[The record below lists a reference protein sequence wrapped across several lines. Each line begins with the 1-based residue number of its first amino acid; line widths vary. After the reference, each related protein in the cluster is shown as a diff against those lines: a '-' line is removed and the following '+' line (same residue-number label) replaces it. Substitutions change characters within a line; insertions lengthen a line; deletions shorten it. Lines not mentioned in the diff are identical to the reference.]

1 MRKFIC
7 RLRLNEVSRQ
17 SRCRPEPPLSASCS
31 CISYCP
37 TRCRPH
43 GAADRPEAAGADFP
57 NNHKYNLT
65 CCPFI
70 GIGTGIEPL
79 VRLHLLR
86 EPFRARATCAEEG
99 LEILA
104 GFHFCSFACFPCV
117 CTEKWRCDT
126 CNLLQMRKPNRNTAF
141 SRMERTRRL
150 FLCILLPW
158 TLWPAGI

>member
-1 MRKFIC
+1 MAQQIDQKQQEQTFQTI
-7 RLRLNEVSRQ
+7 V
-17 SRCRPEPPLSASCS
+17 
-31 CISYCP
+31 
-37 TRCRPH
+37 
-43 GAADRPEAAGADFP
+43 
-57 NNHKYNLT
+57 KYNLT

-126 CNLLQMRKPNRNTAF
+126 CNLYKCESLTETLHSLAWKELEDCSCAF
-141 SRMERTRRL
+141 YCLGR
-150 FLCILLPW
+150 FGLL
-158 TLWPAGI
+158 AFE